1 MMKDGYEDED
11 EDENGDEDDDDD
23 DDDDDGDDDDDDDDA
38 IPGLSK
44 TACQAHKPSSCL
56 FSLPVVQGY

>member
-1 MMKDGYEDED
+1 MMKDEYEDED

-23 DDDDDGDDDDDDDDA
+23 DDDDDGDDDDDDDA
-38 IPGLSK
+38 ISGLSK

-56 FSLPVVQGY
+56 FSLPVV

>member
-1 MMKDGYEDED
+1 MKDEYEDED

-23 DDDDDGDDDDDDDDA
+23 DDDDDGDDDDDDDA
-38 IPGLSK
+38 ISGQSK